1 MMKEIY
7 YLKELEKIKSILEG
21 VIMANQSD
29 KNAAQKQIVYRA
41 KCLECKY
48 EWTSRAGS
56 GTPNCCPKCRSNRIT
71 ISPLS

>member
-1 MMKEIY
+1 
-7 YLKELEKIKSILEG
+7 
-21 VIMANQSD
+21 MANQSD

-56 GTPNCCPKCRSNRIT
+56 GIPNCCPKCRSNRIT